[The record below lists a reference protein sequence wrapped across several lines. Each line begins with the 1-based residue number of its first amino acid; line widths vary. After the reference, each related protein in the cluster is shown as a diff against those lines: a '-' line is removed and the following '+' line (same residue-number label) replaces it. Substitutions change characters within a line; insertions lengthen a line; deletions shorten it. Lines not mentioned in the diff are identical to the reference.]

1 MTFAAVS
8 LGAYAAV
15 GLVLVKVMFPSP
27 TDTEL
32 DKVDPGRYI
41 VPPEQM
47 PVNDYNGSLA
57 QSVHGYPRKRVSV
70 ALKAV
75 SAYAARHA
83 APVVGVV
90 HVILRH
96 RKRGGIYLCPTDGPG
111 TQQWLLSMSGEN
123 LIPAYYEPRHLALA
137 T

>member
-1 MTFAAVS
+1 MTLAAAS
-8 LGAYAAV
+8 IGAYAV
-15 GLVLVKVMFPSP
+15 FGLILAKAMFPSP
-27 TDTEL
+27 TDAEL
-32 DKVDPGRYI
+32 DKVNPGRYV

-47 PVNDYNGSLA
+47 PVNDYSGSVA

-96 RKRGGIYLCPTDGPG
+96 RRRGGIYIRPAEDVNV
-111 TQQWLLSMSGEN
+111 QRWLLEMSGEN
-123 LIPAYYEPRHLALA
+123 LVPVYYEPRHLALA
-137 T
+137 A